1 MDTVVCETSD
11 TRVIFA
17 DVSIRRRVS
26 AFERDDE
33 KISAYGMTQRITFFL
48 YL

>member
-1 MDTVVCETSD
+1 MDTVVRESRD
-11 TRVIFA
+11 TRVVFA
-17 DVSIRRRVS
+17 DVSIGRRVS

-33 KISAYGMTQRITFFL
+33 KLSAYGMTKRITFFL

>member
-1 MDTVVCETSD
+1 MGTVVCEKRD

-17 DVSIRRRVS
+17 DVSIGRRVS

-33 KISAYGMTQRITFFL
+33 KVSAYGMTKRITFFL